1 MKKKDVYGVF
11 ISSPSDLSQERIKI
25 KEIIENFETE
35 DNMELHPILWEKDA
49 PITSGVKPQSLIINN
64 LLSGADLL
72 IGLFG
77 SRFGTPGIEYDSGTV
92 EEIEIFINSGKP
104 VILYFITDKD
114 KRNPSELTEGELND
128 LLKINQFKNKYKE
141 KGIYKEIT
149 TQDISTQLRKD
160 LNYNI
165 GILKR
170 NISYHSSMK
179 NQDEQTVKSESK
191 TRKSSIE
198 NKKYCGNWWA
208 DESITKLINE
218 YLVDKDIGVTY
229 RGDLTFYEN
238 LQMIKGVSKFTE
250 ATTTNFLHQAKAY
263 AFNKKYGNFNY
274 EKDLREMFPCWSKK
288 IKVKIDELLKV
299 KSPKILG
306 VGSNYGQ
313 ELIDVF
319 GNNFESQ
326 CSVLDISK
334 EALERGKQ
342 QYPNMNFIEC
352 DMESSFPVTDKF
364 DVCLCL
370 RTIQSRGAFRQN
382 VIIQM
387 DKVLSKDGLM
397 LISIPNGYID
407 ENDNNKIIRGLY
419 DHRSKMVQDRR
430 PQILANKVLNKLQDY
445 GYISAGIETLETE
458 ILIWGIKE

>member
-1 MKKKDVYGVF
+1 M
-11 ISSPSDLSQERIKI
+11 SQERIKI
-25 KEIIENFETE
+25 KEIVEVFATG
-35 DNMELHPILWEKDA
+35 DNIELHPILWENDM
-49 PITSGVKPQSLIINN
+49 PITSGIKPQTLINN
-64 LLSGADLL
+64 EYLSKSDLL

-77 SRFGTPGIEYDSGTV
+77 SRFGTPGEKYDSGTV
-92 EEIEIFINSGKP
+92 EEIELFINSGKP

-114 KRNPSELTEGELND
+114 KRKPTELTEDELND
-128 LLKINQFKNKYKE
+128 LIKINQFKNKYKE
-141 KGIYKEIT
+141 MGIYKEIA
-149 TQDISTQLRKD
+149 TQDIPIQLRKD
-160 LNYNI
+160 LSYNI
-165 GILKR
+165 GLLKQKT
-170 NISYHSSMK
+170 SYNDSMK
-179 NQDEQTVKSESK
+179 NQDEQSVKLSSKSVKSTLK
-191 TRKSSIE
+191 Y
-198 NKKYCGNWWA
+198 KKYCGNWWA

-218 YLVDKDIGVTY
+218 YLLDKDIGVTY
-229 RGDLTFYEN
+229 KGDLTFYEN

-274 EKDLREMFPCWSKK
+274 EKDLREMFPCWSQK
-288 IKVKIDELLKV
+288 IKTKIDELLKV
-299 KSPKILG
+299 NSPKILG

-313 ELIDVF
+313 ELIDIF
-319 GNNFESQ
+319 GNNFESL
-326 CSVLDISK
+326 CYVLDISK

-364 DVCLCL
+364 DICLCL

-387 DKVLSKDGLM
+387 DKVLSKDGLI

-419 DHRSKMVQDRR
+419 DHRSKMVQERR

-445 GYISAGIETLETE
+445 GYISTGIETLETE